1 MLDKLLNDKDLNIEE
16 IRYIN
21 SKLQNKVSQ
30 MEELTKIATNTIS
43 EVTHYTTVAIGPN
56 ISKQRIQEI
65 KFILLGTRMLMA
77 VILTDT
83 GTIKETIIKFEKD
96 ITQEQIDT
104 LNIIFNSK
112 LRGGIAFIN
121 R

>member
-1 MLDKLLNDKDLNIEE
+1 
-16 IRYIN
+16 
-21 SKLQNKVSQ
+21 
-30 MEELTKIATNTIS
+30 
-43 EVTHYTTVAIGPN
+43 
-56 ISKQRIQEI
+56 
-65 KFILLGTRMLMA
+65 MLMA

-112 LRGGIAFIN
+112 LRGELLSSIDKPME
-121 R
+121 